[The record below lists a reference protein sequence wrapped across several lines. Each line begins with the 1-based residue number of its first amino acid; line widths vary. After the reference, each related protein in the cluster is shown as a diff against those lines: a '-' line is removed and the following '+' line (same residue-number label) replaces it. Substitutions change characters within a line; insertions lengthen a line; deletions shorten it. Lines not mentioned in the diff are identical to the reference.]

1 MSVEMG
7 LVSNLLVDAPASE
20 VKDAD
25 DELHDAI
32 VANTEFVS
40 KQFFPLET
48 QKVGQNRLFQHL
60 LLT

>member
-7 LVSNLLVDAPASE
+7 LVSNLLVDGSQSTGTE
-20 VKDAD
+20 KDAD

-40 KQFFPLET
+40 K
-48 QKVGQNRLFQHL
+48 
-60 LLT
+60 